1 MTDKI
6 PSTVG
11 MSQSRHIKV
20 WESCLSII
28 KDNIPEESYKTWFA
42 PIEAISLEGATL
54 SIKVPSD
61 FFREY
66 LEEHYIDLVSRT
78 LKRVMGKEAKL
89 LYNIAISKDSS
100 IKLPTHE
107 KIDLENR
114 VKDPY
119 KQNKFISPFAIPGL
133 QQIKIDSRLNPN
145 YSFKNFIEGECN
157 KLGYT
162 AGLAI
167 AKKPGGT
174 PFNPLFI
181 YGGAGLGKT
190 HLAQAIGIAIKEQS
204 PKNIVL
210 YVSANIFQ
218 TQYMDAV
225 NVKNKLTDFLNFY
238 RFIDTLIIDD
248 VHEFADKPGTQNAF
262 FHIFNALHQS
272 GKQLILTSDKA
283 PVELMGLEQRL
294 LSRFKWGLSVELLPP
309 SFETRVEIL
318 RAKSREDGIELS
330 DEILTCLASNITGNV
345 RELEGTLIS
354 LLAHATL
361 NKELITVD
369 LAKRLIDKIVTANNT
384 EISMEAIQEATC
396 QYFNITRDTLVSKT
410 RKREISQAR
419 QIVMYLG
426 RNLTRRSLASIGASV
441 GGRDH
446 ATVLHACNTVTDLME
461 TDKNFKRFVDEIENE
476 LKNPFK
482 PFRS

>member
-476 LKNPFK
+476 LKNHFK

>member
-1 MTDKI
+1 MK
-6 PSTVG
+6 
-11 MSQSRHIKV
+11 QSEHIKV
-20 WESCLSII
+20 WDSCLSII
-28 KDNIPEESYKTWFA
+28 KDNIPEESFRTWFA
-42 PIEAISLEGATL
+42 PIEAISLNGSTL

-66 LEEHYIDLVSRT
+66 LEEHYIDLVSKA
-78 LKRVMGKEAKL
+78 LKRVMGNDAKL
-89 LYNIAISKDSS
+89 LYNIAISGDSS
-100 IKLPTHE
+100 IKLPPHE

-114 VKDPY
+114 LRDPY
-119 KQNKFISPFAIPGL
+119 RQNNFISPFAIPGL

-145 YSFKNFIEGECN
+145 YTFENFVEGECN

-162 AGLAI
+162 AGMAI

-190 HLAQAIGIAIKEQS
+190 HLAQAIGIAIKEQA

-283 PVELMGLEQRL
+283 PVDLTGLEQRL
-294 LSRFKWGLSVELLPP
+294 LSRFKWGLTTELLPP
-309 SFETRVEIL
+309 DMKTRVAIL
-318 RAKSREDGIELS
+318 KAKSFREGITLDDGII
-330 DEILTCLASNITGNV
+330 DYIASKVTDNV
-345 RELEGTLIS
+345 RELEGTLAS
-354 LLAHATL
+354 LMAHATL
-361 NKELITVD
+361 TKKKITLQ
-369 LAKRLIDKIVTANNT
+369 LAQEIIEKIVTVNT
-384 EISMEAIQEATC
+384 TEVSITKIRNTVSDYFGISNDVMLS
-396 QYFNITRDTLVSKT
+396 NS
-410 RKREISQAR
+410 RKREIVQAR
-419 QIVMYLG
+419 QIAMYLCRQHTG
-426 RNLTRRSLASIGASV
+426 KSLTSIGSEL
-441 GGRDH
+441 GGKNH
-446 ATVLHACNTVTDLME
+446 ATVLHACETVCDLMA
-461 TDKNFKRFVDEIENE
+461 TDRSFRQYVSDIEKK
-476 LKNPFK
+476 LKSNI
-482 PFRS
+482 

>member
-1 MTDKI
+1 
-6 PSTVG
+6 

-476 LKNPFK
+476 LKNHFK

>member
-1 MTDKI
+1 MKQT
-6 PSTVG
+6 G
-11 MSQSRHIKV
+11 QHINV
-20 WESCLSII
+20 WEDCLSII
-28 KDNIPEESYKTWFA
+28 RDNIPEESFKTWFE
-42 PIEAISLEGATL
+42 PIEALSLEGSTL

-66 LEEHYIDLVSRT
+66 IEEHYIDLIGKT
-78 LKRVMGKEAKL
+78 LKRVMGKDARL
-89 LYNIAISKDSS
+89 LYNIAISNST
-100 IKLPTHE
+100 IKLPQHE
-107 KIDLENR
+107 KVDLENR
-114 VKDPY
+114 LKDPY
-119 KQNKFISPFAIPGL
+119 RQNSFISPFVIPGL
-133 QQIKIDSRLNPN
+133 QQMKIDSRLNPN
-145 YSFKNFIEGECN
+145 YSFENFVEGECN

-181 YGGAGLGKT
+181 YGGSGLGKT
-190 HLAQAIGIAIKEQS
+190 HLAQAIGIAIKES
-204 PKNIVL
+204 MPKNVVL

-262 FHIFNALHQS
+262 FQIFNHLHQS
-272 GKQLILTSDKA
+272 GKQIILTSDKA
-283 PVELMGLEQRL
+283 PVEMTGLEQRL

-309 SFETRVEIL
+309 SFETRIEIL
-318 RAKSREDGIELS
+318 RAKSIRDGIELPN
-330 DEILTCLASNITGNV
+330 EILTCLASNVTGNV

-361 NKELITVD
+361 SRETITLD
-369 LAKRLIDKIVTANNT
+369 LAKSMIDRIVTPCNN
-384 EISMEAIQEATC
+384 EISMDAI
-396 QYFNITRDTLVSKT
+396 RDTTCDYFKISKEDLVSKT

-426 RNLTRRSLASIGASV
+426 RNLTKKSLATIGSCV

-446 ATVLHACNTVTDLME
+446 ATVLHACTQVSNLME
-461 TDKNFKRFVDEIENE
+461 TDKSFKKYVEEIESR
-476 LKNPFK
+476 LKPL
-482 PFRS
+482 